1 MKILQIYVFSL
12 FYFLII
18 HSFRVIFCDPRNI
31 KTRDLRKRSN
41 IPPGSCGF
49 RQTIPPH
56 RSSITL
62 SIGHNSVH
70 RFCGELAGDRCFAR
84 RQSMTG
90 FTTDTS
96 RIVDGRRKRAK
107 ELIKALGWK
116 YVVLFSH
123 TLRVDPQ
130 ERYLMVE

>member
-1 MKILQIYVFSL
+1 MAFARL
-12 FYFLII
+12 FLPTEAPS
-18 HSFRVIFCDPRNI
+18 HCPLDT
-31 KTRDLRKRSN
+31 TRLTSDLCPS
-41 IPPGSCGF
+41 
-49 RQTIPPH
+49 
-56 RSSITL
+56 
-62 SIGHNSVH
+62 
-70 RFCGELAGDRCFAR
+70 FCGELAGDRCFAR

-107 ELIKALGWK
+107 ELIKALVWK